1 MNVAAVKKLSENQK
15 TQNKT
20 KQNRQF
26 KTGAGFERGG
36 TTEEILT

>member
-1 MNVAAVKKLSENQK
+1 MNVAAVKKLSENQEK
-15 TQNKT
+15 NP